1 MANNI
6 STALQQGSFASLTS
20 DVKNNWMWLLAAVGF
35 AVVVSLIFMFL
46 LRCLVG
52 LIVWFSII
60 GAILGFAGIGVLF
73 CYNAG
78 IGIFKDN
85 LGFLGLPRIDGYI
98 SNT

>member
-1 MANNI
+1 
-6 STALQQGSFASLTS
+6 
-20 DVKNNWMWLLAAVGF
+20 MWLLAAVGF